1 MHALSTRR
9 DEVIVGAVFDDVQAS
24 VGERSEGSSGRK
36 LKREM
41 CSDLSF
47 QTLACITPRGARA
60 PPQSDVTVQNKRE
73 YPPPQQV
80 LNGGEDNSICN
91 SSNYES

>member
-1 MHALSTRR
+1 MTRLLSALSLMMFRLQSESGVK
-9 DEVIVGAVFDDVQAS
+9 EVREES
-24 VGERSEGSSGRK
+24 CE
-36 LKREM
+36 REM